1 MNDYLSLSGTVYFCI
16 DFYGD
21 VCHWITDFA
30 ILSISKSVP
39 KSGIYVVVYFFISFL
54 SLFVSTSLAYITI
67 PQNKRKTKIT

>member
-16 DFYGD
+16 DFYGG
-21 VCHWITDFA
+21 VCHLITDFA
-30 ILSISKSVP
+30 ILSISKSVQ
-39 KSGIYVVVYFFISFL
+39 KSGTYVVVYFFISLL